1 MNEITRL
8 ANILKKLR
16 QENEDEKQKSL
27 ALHFFVIKY
36 ANHPMG
42 FDNASLKLLLKEA
55 EMGDSYITEID
66 KMLKLSKYVSIKQ
79 EM

>member
-27 ALHFFVIKY
+27 ALHFFCNKICK
-36 ANHPMG
+36 
-42 FDNASLKLLLKEA
+42 S
-55 EMGDSYITEID
+55 SYGI
-66 KMLKLSKYVSIKQ
+66 
-79 EM
+79 